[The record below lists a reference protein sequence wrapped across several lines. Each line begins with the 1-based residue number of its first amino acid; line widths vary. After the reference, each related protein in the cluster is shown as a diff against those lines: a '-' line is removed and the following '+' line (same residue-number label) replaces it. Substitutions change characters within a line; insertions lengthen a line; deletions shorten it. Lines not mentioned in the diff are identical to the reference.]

1 MVRLLT
7 LESSRQVF
15 KFRGFFAGSLASYT
29 GFAVDKECALTTIVD
44 GEIVVRRDSS
54 KLLGVV
60 SALLSFDK
68 YLNVDPDFKM
78 YNVYDSTKDVLFQ
91 VSNKKF
97 D

>member
-1 MVRLLT
+1 
-7 LESSRQVF
+7 
-15 KFRGFFAGSLASYT
+15 
-29 GFAVDKECALTTIVD
+29 VDKECALTTIVD
-44 GEIVVRRDSS
+44 GEIVVRRGSS

-91 VSNKKF
+91 VSNNIYIPLYNKLSGF
-97 D
+97 CV